1 MAEHQRAWER
11 QPNDRQWEKP
21 EGDDPRTL
29 YRMMKTSVER
39 FSDQP
44 LFGYIPA
51 EGMPR
56 SHLSYGEFA
65 DLVDAVASGMV
76 SRGVV
81 AGDRIA
87 LIVDNSVEWAATAVA
102 ANAVGALYTAMYTQ
116 QHGKEWAYILGD
128 STPSMVM
135 VANTAVLDKLVAS
148 MPDDASAWPAN
159 GIVLLGEDEANEVP
173 PEGIDVVNYYCLF
186 GSEGDWSQKGNGSF
200 NIPLSQKGYG

>member
-1 MAEHQRAWER
+1 MKGRYPCGQNMAEHQRAWER
-11 QPNDRQWEKP
+11 QSDSRQWDKP
-21 EGDDPRTL
+21 EGDDPVTL

-44 LFGYIPA
+44 LFGYVPA

-87 LIVDNSVEWAATAVA
+87 LIVDNSVVE
-102 ANAVGALYTAMYTQ
+102 LFMR
-116 QHGKEWAYILGD
+116 YII
-128 STPSMVM
+128 STYMCSLLSM
-135 VANTAVLDKLVAS
+135 
-148 MPDDASAWPAN
+148 
-159 GIVLLGEDEANEVP
+159 
-173 PEGIDVVNYYCLF
+173 CR
-186 GSEGDWSQKGNGSF
+186 
-200 NIPLSQKGYG
+200 